1 MIINIYGLVYPS
13 TQEVIYV
20 GQTRTSIEHRNVHK
34 VLTGKL
40 IYKPYG
46 YNWKYIE

>member
-1 MIINIYGLVYPS
+1 MLGNGDKLFIGSKSAYS
-13 TQEVIYV
+13 
-20 GQTRTSIEHRNVHK
+20 NVHK

>member
-13 TQEVIYV
+13 TQEVIY
-20 GQTRTSIEHRNVHK
+20 VHK

>member
-1 MIINIYGLVYPS
+1 MVLYIQVHKKLFMLDK
-13 TQEVIYV
+13 QELKSAY
-20 GQTRTSIEHRNVHK
+20 SNVHK

>member
-20 GQTRTSIEHRNVHK
+20 GQTY
-34 VLTGKL
+34 